1 MPRLLVHITLF
12 VLLTLTCSCRDD
24 SYDRQMSQAIGLAQT
39 LVDSLP
45 DSTLTI
51 LNTIDIDALGSNKA
65 RAYYLAGCAKL
76 RMQNFPN
83 AMWSLL
89 NAEKLSARREDYKL
103 LTLTRLK
110 MMELAD
116 SLYDR
121 KSKHE
126 YALAAVEAYDLLT
139 AGSDSLTDII
149 GPDGEPV
156 DFQRIISKS
165 SSLSPRAGAVH
176 TPAGRGPRS
185 NKFFAVADDSS
196 VAVNRH
202 APDSTQLSMSD
213 LHTIINRM
221 WDSGDD
227 RGAQRLLNN
236 YIHCY
241 NPGDPAACKS
251 LSDCRCSNPGSETES
266 ASATHINR
274 IITRRH
280 IMESFQRE
288 TSDAVAKFNY
298 GESLL
303 KDQTLRLH
311 RIHLWLSICLIVV
324 LIAVIFLIIRLNRSQ
339 RLRREE
345 ESMHTALELQNA
357 LSSSKNRCLNTLTHL
372 CNTYYEGFNRESV
385 KSKAAKEALEAI
397 KEFADSP
404 EFFAYLESRLNME
417 CYGLMSRFRSEMP
430 DLREA
435 DYRLYLCNALGLSI
449 PTICLLL
456 KEKREVIYNR
466 RLRMRTKIQTSGSTD
481 TETFLQY
488 LR

>member
-1 MPRLLVHITLF
+1 
-12 VLLTLTCSCRDD
+12 
-24 SYDRQMSQAIGLAQT
+24 MSRAINLAQA
-39 LVDSLP
+39 LADSLP

-51 LNTIDIDALGSNKA
+51 LHNIDIDALGSHKA
-65 RAYYLAGCAKL
+65 QAYYLTGCAKL
-76 RMQNFPN
+76 RMQNFPD

-89 NAEKLSARREDYKL
+89 NAEKLSARKEDYKL

-121 KSKHE
+121 KNKHL
-126 YALAAVEAYDLLT
+126 YALSAAEAYGMLT
-139 AGSDSLTDII
+139 AGSDSIPDIN
-149 GPDGEPV
+149 GPDGEKIDIEFIV
-156 DFQRIISKS
+156 SKS
-165 SSLSPRAGAVH
+165 SSLSPRAGFRH
-176 TPAGRGPRS
+176 TPTGPGPRS
-185 NKFFAVADDSS
+185 GKFRAVTDDDISSADRQVTDSMLLS
-196 VAVNRH
+196 V
-202 APDSTQLSMSD
+202 SD

-221 WDSGDD
+221 WDRGDD
-227 RGAQRLLNN
+227 REARRLLNN
-236 YIHCY
+236 YVHSY
-241 NPGDPAACKS
+241 NLNDPLGCS
-251 LSDCRCSNPGSETES
+251 ESDPKPTNTL
-266 ASATHINR
+266 INR

-303 KDQTLRLH
+303 KDQALRLH
-311 RIHLWLSICLIVV
+311 KIHLWLSIS
-324 LIAVIFLIIRLNRSQ
+324 LIAVLVVVIVLIIRLNRSQ

-372 CNTYYEGFNRESV
+372 CNTYYEGLNRESV

-397 KEFADSP
+397 EEFADST
-404 EFFAYLESRLNME
+404 EFFDYLENRLNME
-417 CYGLMSRFRSEMP
+417 CYGLMRRFRTEMP

-466 RLRMRTKIQTSGSTD
+466 RLRLRTKIQASGSTD